1 MVDTNIILHHLEV
14 LKRFVGD
21 VERMNLPVVVVVPG
35 AVTLELD
42 RWVFFLKKRVASLL
56 LLVVN

>member
-1 MVDTNIILHHLEV
+1 VVDTNIILHHLEV

-42 RWVFFLKKRVASLL
+42 RWVFLKIKKESRLFCSLW
-56 LLVVN
+56 